1 MKATEYFTTLVRS
14 FNHLGYLWLT
24 YHRGSNLKGWKT
36 KRKFGRRNTQKLVT
50 IKMKSHRK
58 FLQPPFQRK
67 PVNAYAT
74 ERKKGQETKTKNKKQ
89 KTKNK
94 KQKTSKQN
102 KQTNNKKQFF
112 LLKISGLLVVC
123 NLSWSDCFNI
133 IGIFF
138 WPSAF
143 EKQQAL

>member
-1 MKATEYFTTLVRS
+1 MKP
-14 FNHLGYLWLT
+14 
-24 YHRGSNLKGWKT
+24 
-36 KRKFGRRNTQKLVT
+36 
-50 IKMKSHRK
+50 HRK

-74 ERKKGQETKTKNKKQ
+74 ERKQGQET

-123 NLSWSDCFNI
+123 NLSWSDRFNI